1 MVSTLFYLWVL
12 DFFWFVCL
20 FVCFKFFCIFE
31 YDRPWWVKVR
41 KGLFFV
47 MTDASTTCAEV
58 ITLDKLSCIT
68 STDGIVALLLC
79 FFVCFLCFILFVFF
93 AFLIVFCVLFLLFF
107 NLFL

>member
-47 MTDASTTCAEV
+47 VTDASTTCAEV

-79 FFVCFLCFILFVFF
+79 FFVFCFFVCFILVFFCIFDCFLCFVFV
-93 AFLIVFCVLFLLFF
+93 VF
-107 NLFL
+107 